1 MPSANNQQT
10 KTRYDKKP
18 VKNDRQRGGSLH
30 PADPQARHP
39 AALQGGQPQTR
50 CVLLEVSHSSRWP
63 NGCCPPLAP
72 GAETGWPDMERGE
85 AGVSLS
91 SSLGESAETLLFET
105 LAGLDSLKA
114 GLLSQ

>member
-1 MPSANNQQT
+1 M
-10 KTRYDKKP
+10 
-18 VKNDRQRGGSLH
+18 
-30 PADPQARHP
+30 
-39 AALQGGQPQTR
+39 
-50 CVLLEVSHSSRWP
+50 EHS
-63 NGCCPPLAP
+63 
-72 GAETGWPDMERGE
+72 E